1 MDKTM
6 LFAGVTLLLLGVCFL
21 IAQSFN
27 NSLSNAFFVG
37 GCLWLVIG
45 GLTIGFA
52 INAKHEKYKQLGA
65 LR

>member
-1 MDKTM
+1 
-6 LFAGVTLLLLGVCFL
+6 L

-27 NSLSNAFFVG
+27 NSLSDAFFAG
-37 GCLWLVIG
+37 GCLWLVIS

-65 LR
+65 LM